1 MLARYLLSIRQKQM
15 LSEGSTAHRHKL
27 SPVPTANITQA
38 FKIALNSKQ
47 RMGSTDD
54 VGVVGDYKC
63 LMIEAQRTFEGPF

>member
-1 MLARYLLSIRQKQM
+1 MF
-15 LSEGSTAHRHKL
+15 SEGSIAHCHNF

-54 VGVVGDYKC
+54 VGVVGDYQC
-63 LMIEAQRTFEGPF
+63 LMIKAQRTSEGPF